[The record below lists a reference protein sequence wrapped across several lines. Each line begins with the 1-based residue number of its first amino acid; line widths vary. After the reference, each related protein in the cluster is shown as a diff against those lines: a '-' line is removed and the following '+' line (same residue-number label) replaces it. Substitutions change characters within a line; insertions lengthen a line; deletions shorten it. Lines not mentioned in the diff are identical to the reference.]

1 MDISLV
7 ATFGLPISRLS
18 PLIANIDASNVILNG
33 GSDVA
38 QSISSSWDSIW
49 DSVLQGGIYHALCNV
64 GILIALIC
72 LMMFIVDFAK
82 KWLELGSGGGDWII
96 AEIMI
101 PVLVILLLTNQG
113 ALLGQVSKGMRDII
127 NDVNNQVLTATAAD
141 IQFSKTLSGLADHD
155 GAKNRLREM
164 RSKCNTMTDNAE
176 LEQCLRENQLQAQQI
191 AADYQSAH
199 SGMSNWAS
207 DLQDYIQKAFSDPLT
222 AIKTA
227 ATLSTPSG
235 VFSAVGNN
243 AVVSIGNTA
252 LTGIVEVVL
261 LAFMAAFQHTIEA
274 VLLLTAL
281 IAPIPIGASL
291 LPFGAKPMY
300 AWIAGFWSVGMMKIS
315 FNIIVG
321 LIGTVIATAGPNA
334 TGELVLA
341 AILGIFSPL
350 LAMGIAAGGGMA
362 LFQGICSGV
371 QAAASKGVTL
381 LRR

>member
-7 ATFGLPISRLS
+7 AAFGLPFPHLS

-49 DSVLQGGIYHALCNV
+49 DSVLQGGIYLALCNV

-72 LMMFIVDFAK
+72 LMMFIVEFAK
-82 KWLELGSGGGDWII
+82 KWLESGSGGDWVI
-96 AEIMI
+96 AEIII
-101 PVLVILLLTNQG
+101 PLLVIVLLTNQG
-113 ALLGQVSKGMRDII
+113 ALLAELSKGMRDII
-127 NDVNNQVLTATAAD
+127 NDVNTQVLTATAAD
-141 IQFSKTLSGLADHD
+141 AQFAATLSGLADHD
-155 GAKNRLREM
+155 GSKNQIQEI
-164 RSKCNTMTDNAE
+164 RSRCNTMTDNAK
-176 LEQCLRENQLQAQQI
+176 LQKCLSDNLAEAQKV
-191 AADYQSAH
+191 ASTYQSTH

-207 DLQDYIQKAFSDPLT
+207 DLQDYIQKAFSDPFT
-222 AIKTA
+222 AIQTA
-227 ATLSTPSG
+227 ASLSTPG
-235 VFSAVGNN
+235 GAISAVAGN
-243 AVVSIGNTA
+243 AAISIGNTA
-252 LTGIVEVVL
+252 ATGIVEVLL
-261 LAFMAAFQHTIEA
+261 LAFMTAFQHTIEA

-334 TGELVLA
+334 TGEIVLA
-341 AILGIFSPL
+341 AILGVFSPL

-362 LFQGICSGV
+362 LFQGICSGA